1 MQHLITLVGKGR
13 LITRQA
19 GSARATYRLSISRL
33 TSGSECG
40 NTVTAAELES
50 EPWAVV
56 VARID
61 GAAVL
66 MLEGG
71 EVIEIRLTG
80 HTADE
85 VASFIVT
92 GRLLTF

>member
-1 MQHLITLVGKGR
+1 
-13 LITRQA
+13 
-19 GSARATYRLSISRL
+19 
-33 TSGSECG
+33 
-40 NTVTAAELES
+40 VTAAELES